1 MPRPFRSA
9 RRGRTMRHVVL
20 AAALLAPCV
29 PACTEPGRP
38 VSASA
43 PADSTAGEIGF
54 RLVGP
59 GGAALVV
66 PVHVNGRGPFSLIL
80 DTGATFTCV
89 DTALA
94 RELALPER
102 RMAVG
107 TAVGV
112 GGAGGV
118 RLFGADSLRVG
129 AASAR
134 GITVC
139 ALDLRALRAVGPEVR
154 GLLGLNFLRS
164 FRMTLDFEREVL
176 RLTRP
181 AD

>member
-1 MPRPFRSA
+1 MPAAVVSLEVRCPARSA
-9 RRGRTMRHVVL
+9 PRV
-20 AAALLAPCV
+20 AAARCVTSCSPPVCSPRASPRAPY
-29 PACTEPGRP
+29 
-38 VSASA
+38 
-43 PADSTAGEIGF
+43 
-54 RLVGP
+54 P
-59 GGAALVV
+59 GG
-66 PVHVNGRGPFSLIL
+66 
-80 DTGATFTCV
+80 
-89 DTALA
+89 
-94 RELALPER
+94 ELALPER
-102 RMAVG
+102 RIAVG

-112 GGAGGV
+112 GGTGGV

-164 FRMTLDFEREVL
+164 FRVTLDFEREVL